1 MGAILETL
9 DTNINFWIANP
20 NFLSVTKFKDYHSK
34 DKSKGKESSSQ
45 IMWAIALCLDMKEGN
60 TWINVPEAEKK
71 RMIAEDFIGDKKFNW
86 ETKEIKELYTE
97 YYERC
102 LTVAEKMLRNF
113 NLKLVDRQQL
123 IDKTKYDM
131 ETADQLD
138 KMILNTGKIYSQ
150 YEEIMNMFKQE
161 QANGKTRGGIK
172 ESAGELGLI

>member
-1 MGAILETL
+1 
-9 DTNINFWIANP
+9 
-20 NFLSVTKFKDYHSK
+20 
-34 DKSKGKESSSQ
+34 
-45 IMWAIALCLDMKEGN
+45 
-60 TWINVPEAEKK
+60 
-71 RMIAEDFIGDKKFNW
+71 
-86 ETKEIKELYTE
+86 
-97 YYERC
+97 
-102 LTVAEKMLRNF
+102 MLRNF